1 MSENS
6 AVYSVVRRDAW
17 TTILSTIISSDSSK
31 LKITNVEYEQF
42 KKEYVMA
49 ALADKR
55 YGQAFCERYEI
66 DNSSPLYWF
75 NDQKICARWIE
86 ERYIQDVE

>member
-1 MSENS
+1 MSNGF
-6 AVYSVVRRDAW
+6 VHSVVQRDAW
-17 TTILSTIISSDSSK
+17 ETIVSAIIGSDSSQ
-31 LKITNVEYEQF
+31 LKITAVEYEQF

-55 YGQAFCERYEI
+55 YGQAFCERYGI

-75 NDQKICARWIE
+75 SDQKICARWIE

>member
-6 AVYSVVRRDAW
+6 AVYSVVQRDAW

-55 YGQAFCERYEI
+55 YGQAFCERYGI

>member
-1 MSENS
+1 MSEDS
-6 AVYSVVRRDAW
+6 AAYIVVQRDAW
-17 TTILSTIISSDSSK
+17 ETIVSTIIGSDSSK
-31 LKITNVEYEQF
+31 LKITAAEYEQF

-55 YGQAFCERYEI
+55 YGQAFCERYGI

>member
-1 MSENS
+1 MSEDS
-6 AVYSVVRRDAW
+6 AVYSVVQRDVW
-17 TTILSTIISSDSSK
+17 TTIVSTIIGSDSSK
-31 LKITNVEYEQF
+31 LKITAVEYEQF

-55 YGQAFCERYEI
+55 YGQAFCERYGI